1 MPSSS
6 VVDVIPSLD
15 LSAAVDPV
23 IVSANPEIRRTSTRA
38 FLVRDATPDDFLIVD
53 TTNRRLG
60 VEGID
65 GQGSAFA
72 PGFPLHAEY
81 QSMTPIWVVDLYG
94 TSSENFEFVG
104 RKAEGTKA
112 APTALVDDDDM
123 WEFSARGHDGV
134 AFSDQQA
141 VLLFEAAGAWTAAS
155 HGTRQVFKT
164 TPQGSTVQVEVLVL
178 GDDGCVIVTG
188 STNGLVGAVAG
199 EDFRCNAASR
209 FNGNMDLQG
218 DFVMAPVLDND
229 WEIGT
234 DARRFERVRAV
245 SIVSG
250 DLGFENGW
258 KVVEDYEDE
267 GLVFKDTFGREVFA
281 VRKSGLYFMGKRIA
295 GAGKELA
302 AA

>member
-1 MPSSS
+1 MTSPSPVSI
-6 VVDVIPSLD
+6 VTSLD
-15 LSAAVDPV
+15 LAASVDPI

-38 FLVRDATPDDFLIVD
+38 FTVRDATPTDVFVVD
-53 TTNRRLG
+53 ASNKRI
-60 VEGID
+60 GID
-65 GQGSAFA
+65 GIAGVGVFA

-81 QSMTPIWVVDLYG
+81 QSMTPIWIVDLYG
-94 TSSENFEFVG
+94 TSAENFEFVG

-164 TPQGSTVQVEVLVL
+164 TPQGSTVQVETLVL
-178 GDDGCVIVTG
+178 ADDGCIIVTG
-188 STNGLVGAVAG
+188 SVNGLVGAVSG
-199 EDFRCNAASR
+199 EDFRCNAGSR

-229 WEIGT
+229 WELGT
-234 DARRFERVRAV
+234 DARRLERVRAV

-258 KVVEDYEDE
+258 VVKEDYEDE
-267 GLVFKDTFGREVFA
+267 GLSFQDAFGREVFA

-295 GAGKELA
+295 GAGKGLA